1 MAEQQARPN
10 ETAAVDPDH
19 PLLSALQPLLER
31 VQGRFVAPDDMG
43 PADVPLVWDGE
54 VVAGVRLPSSP
65 PAAASEAVGDLGRLL
80 EDLADELGVP
90 LSQLA
95 RAEKQ
100 RAVRLLEER
109 GAFTYRKSAETVAE
123 ALGVS
128 RFTVYNYLNRTG
140 S

>member
-1 MAEQQARPN
+1 MPEPSARGD
-10 ETAAVDPDH
+10 ETAVVDASH
-19 PLLSALQPLLER
+19 PLVSAVQPLLER
-31 VQGRFVAPDDMG
+31 VRGRVVAPDAMG
-43 PADVPLVWDGE
+43 PDDVPLVWEGD
-54 VVAGVRLPSSP
+54 VVAGVRLPAP

-90 LSQLA
+90 LAELS

-128 RFTVYNYLNRTG
+128 RFTVYNYLNRSG

>member
-1 MAEQQARPN
+1 MPEQRARGD
-10 ETAAVDPDH
+10 EAAVVDAAH
-19 PLLSALQPLLER
+19 PLLSALEPLLER
-31 VQGRFVAPDDMG
+31 VQGRLVAPDDMG
-43 PADVPLVWDGE
+43 ADDVPLVWEGD
-54 VVAGVRLPSSP
+54 VVAGVRLPSP
-65 PAAASEAVGDLGRLL
+65 TAAGSEAVGDLGRLL
-80 EDLADELGVP
+80 EGLADELGVP
-90 LSQLA
+90 LVELS

-128 RFTVYNYLNRTG
+128 RFTVYNYLNRAG

>member
-1 MAEQQARPN
+1 MAEEGTRREQG
-10 ETAAVDPDH
+10 AVDASAH

-31 VQGRFVAPDDMG
+31 VQGRVVQPEDIGPD
-43 PADVPLVWDGE
+43 DVPLVWEGDL
-54 VVAGVRLPSSP
+54 VAGVRLSP
-65 PAAASEAVGDLGRLL
+65 PAAGASEAVGDLGRLL

-90 LSQLA
+90 LAELS

>member
-1 MAEQQARPN
+1 MAEQRARR
-10 ETAAVDPDH
+10 EKAAVAAPAH
-19 PLLSALQPLLER
+19 PLLTALEPLLAR
-31 VQGRFVAPDDMG
+31 VDGRGVEPDDMG
-43 PADVPLVWDGE
+43 PDDVPLVWEGD
-54 VVAGVRLPSSP
+54 VVAGVRLPQP
-65 PAAASEAVGDLGRLL
+65 TAGASEAVGDLGRLL
-80 EDLADELGVP
+80 EDLADELGLP
-90 LSQLA
+90 LAQLP

>member
-1 MAEQQARPN
+1 MAEQSDLRG
-10 ETAAVDPDH
+10 ETVVVDPTH
-19 PLLSALQPLLER
+19 PLLTSLEPLLER
-31 VQGRFVAPDDMG
+31 VRGQVVAPGDIGAD
-43 PADVPLVWDGE
+43 DVPLIWDGM
-54 VVAGVRLPSSP
+54 VVAGVRLPP
-65 PAAASEAVGDLGRLL
+65 PTAGASDAVGDLGRLL
-80 EDLADELGVP
+80 ADLADELGAP
-90 LSQLA
+90 LDQLS

-128 RFTVYNYLNRTG
+128 RFTVYNYLNRTR

>member
-1 MAEQQARPN
+1 MTEQSAPS
-10 ETAAVDPDH
+10 EDTAVADAPRS
-19 PLLSALQPLLER
+19 LLIALRPLLER
-31 VQGRFVAPDDMG
+31 VQGEVVAPDDMG
-43 PADVPLVWDGE
+43 PDDVPLVWEGD
-54 VVAGVRLPSSP
+54 VVAGVRLPAPS
-65 PAAASEAVGDLGRLL
+65 AAASEAVGDLGRLL
-80 EDLADELGVP
+80 VDLADELGVP
-90 LSQLA
+90 LAELS

>member
-1 MAEQQARPN
+1 MPEQRARPD
-10 ETAAVDPDH
+10 ETAVVDPAH
-19 PLLSALQPLLER
+19 PLLSALQPLLQR
-31 VQGRFVAPDDMG
+31 VQGRLIAADDIG
-43 PADVPLVWDGE
+43 ADDVPIVWEGD
-54 VVAGVRLPSSP
+54 VVAGVRLPTP
-65 PAAASEAVGDLGRLL
+65 TAGAPEAVGDLGRLL
-80 EDLADELGVP
+80 EDLADELGMP
-90 LSQLA
+90 LAQLA

-128 RFTVYNYLNRTG
+128 RFTVYNYLNRAG

>member
-1 MAEQQARPN
+1 MAEQTARRK
-10 ETAAVDPDH
+10 ETAVTDPAH
-19 PLLSALQPLLER
+19 QLLTALQPLLARIDGR
-31 VQGRFVAPDDMG
+31 VVEPDDIG
-43 PADVPLVWDGE
+43 PDDVPLTWEGM
-54 VVAGVRLPSSP
+54 VVAGVRLPPP
-65 PAAASEAVGDLGRLL
+65 PAGGSEAVGDLGRLL
-80 EDLADELGVP
+80 EDLAEEFGVP
-90 LSQLA
+90 LAQLP

-128 RFTVYNYLNRTG
+128 RFTVYNYLNRAG

>member
-1 MAEQQARPN
+1 MAEQSAEREQP
-10 ETAAVDPDH
+10 TDVDPAH

-31 VQGRFVAPDDMG
+31 VRGRVVAPSAIEPD
-43 PADVPLVWDGE
+43 DVPLVWDG
-54 VVAGVRLPSSP
+54 VTVAGVRLA
-65 PAAASEAVGDLGRLL
+65 PATAGASEAVGDLGRLL
-80 EDLADELGVP
+80 MDLAEELGAP
-90 LSQLA
+90 LDQLS

-123 ALGVS
+123 ALGVT